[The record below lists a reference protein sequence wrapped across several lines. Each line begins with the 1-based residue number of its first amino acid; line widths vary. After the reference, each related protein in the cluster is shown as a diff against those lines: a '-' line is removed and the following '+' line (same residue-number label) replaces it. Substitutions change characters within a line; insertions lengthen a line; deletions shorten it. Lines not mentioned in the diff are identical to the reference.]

1 MPTPKPSESRDD
13 FMSRCMADDKMNN
26 EFGNPKQRAAVCSS
40 YFDDKDKTATE
51 EYEDWGAEDVTAA
64 EYQGRK
70 VTLNKP
76 FRTPGENKK
85 FAVYTKNESGK
96 VVIVR
101 FGDPNMEI
109 KRDDPERRKN
119 FRSRHNC
126 DSPGPK
132 WKARYWSCYQW
143 RSGAKVKADIGDC
156 GEVKADCGCGCSDT
170 HEAAE
175 PKPKSTETHEEY
187 MDRCTAMGYT
197 KEECM
202 KAHEGHK
209 FKDQDAPHYERD
221 HQAAPKDP
229 RSTPAPPKDRKKGS
243 KKNKPGSARPG
254 GKVTFSEAVTNSL
267 KNKVAEH
274 NEKSDR
280 KVTLG
285 MLKAVYRRGAGAYST
300 SHRPGV
306 SRAAWSMARVNAFLK
321 LVRSGKPSN
330 PKYTQ
335 DNDLLPKG
343 HPRKASE
350 EQVFELWVSEMI
362 GKDAYDNPGEAMDRA
377 KEMGLDGIHTMERN
391 GKTIYMPGKTHAEY
405 MEKSEGREEVEGY
418 KKKDDEYMSDYGD
431 TCPPGKEMRDGKCVR
446 VAVTLDIDI
455 LEVETSIVATTGET
469 VIRISGTAFH
479 EGVNK
484 NSWGI
489 RPQLAKRLANDMV
502 GADVTLNHPKA
513 HNGRFTRNMNGGVD
527 EAIVG
532 TVTKGSYHARN
543 GGYIVKYVAEVRRP
557 ELFEALESGLWM
569 KTDYGVSIGGTGVP
583 SEVIEA
589 EVEGG
594 RPTMWFADDF
604 KFDHLAIVHRPA
616 YPEANIEKVERVES
630 NEKFKYQTAS
640 SVNQSKVNEMTDDN
654 NEIDN
659 MASEIEALKASLVL
673 EKARI
678 AEFEAAE
685 TARAEED
692 RMELVRKASDL
703 GLSGHDDFT
712 METLESMIASWEASR
727 PAVEKPA
734 VEMAPVEAS
743 VSEEPVTESEAE
755 EPVVANYLNGTLV
768 ESSESLYA
776 RCYNSWVNAY
786 NGFIASDET
795 PALTYEEIKN

>member
-1 MPTPKPSESRDD
+1 MPTPNPSESRED
-13 FMSRCMADDKMNN
+13 FMSRCMADDKMND
-26 EFGNPKQRAAVCSS
+26 EFGNPQQRAAVCSS
-40 YFDDKDKTATE
+40 YFEDKDKTASE

-76 FRTPGENKK
+76 FRTPGESKK

-109 KRDDPERRKN
+109 KRDDPKRRKA
-119 FRSRHNC
+119 FRDRHNC
-126 DSPGPK
+126 ASPGPK

-143 RSGAKVKADIGDC
+143 RSGAKVKAD
-156 GEVKADCGCGCSDT
+156 EDCGCGDCGCNDEPLSASD
-170 HEAAE
+170 
-175 PKPKSTETHEEY
+175 P
-187 MDRCTAMGYT
+187 D
-197 KEECM
+197 
-202 KAHEGHK
+202 
-209 FKDQDAPHYERD
+209 
-221 HQAAPKDP
+221 
-229 RSTPAPPKDRKKGS
+229 TPAPKKDRIKGS
-243 KKNKPGSARPG
+243 PKNKKDSAKDSS

-267 KNKVAEH
+267 KKKVSEH

-330 PKYTQ
+330 SKYTQ

-350 EQVFELWVSEMI
+350 EQMFEEFISKMIRKDVF
-362 GKDAYDNPGEAMDRA
+362 DNAGEAMDRA
-377 KEMGLDGIHTMERN
+377 KEMGLDGIHTHEED
-391 GKTIYMPGKTHAEY
+391 GVKVYMPGKTHEEY
-405 MEKSEGREEVEGY
+405 MEKNKGKDIPPKREEVEGY
-418 KKKDDEYMSDYGD
+418 KKKDEYMSDYGD

-469 VIRISGTAFH
+469 IIRISGTAFH

-489 RPQLAKRLANDMV
+489 RPELAKRLADDMV

-513 HNGRFTRNMNGGVD
+513 QNGRFTRNMNGGVD

-532 TVTKGSYHARN
+532 TVTKGSYHERN

-616 YPEANIEKVERVES
+616 YPEANIEKVERVEA
-630 NEKFKYQTAS
+630 NETIKYQTDS
-640 SVNQSKVNEMTDDN
+640 SPVQSKVKIMTDDV
-654 NEIDN
+654 NEMEN
-659 MASEIEALKASLVL
+659 LASEIEALKASLVL

-727 PAVEKPA
+727 PEPVSEP
-734 VEMAPVEAS
+734 VIDMAPVES
-743 VSEEPVTESEAE
+743 VSSQPVEASEEVSE
-755 EPVVANYLNGTLV
+755 EPVVANYLNGQLV
-768 ESSESLYA
+768 ESPQSLYA

-795 PALTYEEIKN
+795 PALKYEELNN